1 MKLIELKTTICQ
13 VLIIVFGIMSFLT
26 KDILNSELFASIVVI
41 ASAILFQSMSTQ
53 NTNINEKE

>member
-13 VLIIVFGIMSFLT
+13 VIIIVFGIMSFLT

-41 ASAILFQSMSTQ
+41 ASALLFQCMSTQ